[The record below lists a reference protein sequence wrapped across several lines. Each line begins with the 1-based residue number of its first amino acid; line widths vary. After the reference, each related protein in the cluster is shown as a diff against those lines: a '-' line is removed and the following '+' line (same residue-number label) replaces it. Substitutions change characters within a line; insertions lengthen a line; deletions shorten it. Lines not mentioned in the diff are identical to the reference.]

1 MSLHDKTLMF
11 FRDADLAAAAGTSI
25 VSRLIDLRLNK
36 GTFDDV
42 RVVARLAAP
51 VTAGAVAVALQT
63 SDDGSDWE
71 DLIKREVSA
80 GQTLVAERLPEG
92 HGRYLKMT
100 VSVKAG
106 TALAAATKVFAELT
120 DTIDT
125 ETTPKTQEWVGGTPV
140 PKGADDIAAAG
151 DAVRKD
157 VES

>member
-11 FRDADLAAAAGTSI
+11 FTDADLAAAAGTSI
-25 VSRLIDLRLNK
+25 VSRLIDLRLNQ

-42 RVVARLAAP
+42 FVVAQLAAP

-63 SDDGSDWE
+63 SDDGSDWT

-80 GQTLVAERLPEG
+80 GQTLIAERLPEG
-92 HGRYLKMT
+92 CRRYLKMT

-120 DTIDT
+120 DTLDT
-125 ETTPKTQEWVGGTPV
+125 ETPPKTQAWVGGTSV

-151 DAVRKD
+151 DAVRKE